1 MMGADKQWRGGTA
14 MGARGKMLAAMA
26 VFGSIGAFVRA
37 IPLPSAEIALWRAAI
52 ATVAIGAVLLARRRP
67 LPLAQIKGELP
78 RLLLS
83 GTAMGLNWILLFAA
97 YRYTSVSVATLSY
110 YFAPSLV
117 VLASALLFR
126 ERLTARKGVCFLL
139 ATGGMALVIGTQGR
153 SAGANDRLGIAL
165 GLGAAVLYAA
175 VILLNKGIRS
185 VSGVDRTLVQF
196 AAAILVLA
204 PYQLL
209 SGGFHLGALD
219 PAGWAALLAVGLVHT
234 GAAYCLYFS
243 ALKELP
249 GQTAALLSYL
259 DPLVAVGVSALWL
272 GEAIGPWQLVGGAV
286 VLGCS
291 LFSELGGGKD
301 SEGEGKSEAP

>member
-1 MMGADKQWRGGTA
+1 
-14 MGARGKMLAAMA
+14 MGARGRMLAAMG

-37 IPLPSAEIALWRAAI
+37 IPLPSAEIAFWRAVI
-52 ATVAIGAVLLARRRP
+52 ATVAIGAVLLVRRRP

-83 GTAMGLNWILLFAA
+83 GAAMGSNWILLFAA

-126 ERLTARKGVCFLL
+126 ERLTARQGVCFLL

-153 SAGANDRLGIAL
+153 GTGANDRLGIAL

-219 PAGWAALLAVGLVHT
+219 PIGWSALLAVGLVHT

-291 LFSELGGGKD
+291 LFSELGKGRGKAEG
-301 SEGEGKSEAP
+301 EGEGKGKGGAEAH